1 MKNKFFLLAQLLIF
15 ILISLSD
22 AAAQIAVK
30 AEMIYTMSGE
40 PIKDGTILINNG
52 KIENVGYASDVFI
65 PEDYEIIM
73 ANVVTPGLIDAHT
86 VVGLSG
92 ILNYSHDQDQLDKT
106 EAIQPELRAIDAY
119 NNREALVEWLRN
131 FGVTTI
137 HTGHAPGALASGQ
150 TMIVKTFGENLN
162 ESVISPA
169 KCVAF
174 TLGSQV
180 SRNFK
185 KPGTRSKGMAMLR
198 QEFLKAK
205 DYLEKQDQEKEDKK
219 PVRNLRMEA
228 LADVLEGKLYALFTV
243 NQAVEIM
250 GALRLAEEFNFKL
263 ILDGAAESYLLLD
276 EIKKAGIPVIL
287 HPTMVRNYGLS
298 KNASFET
305 AKKLKEAA
313 IPFAIQSGY
322 ESYVPKTRVVLLEAA
337 IANSN
342 GLSFEDALASITI
355 NPAKILGIENK
366 VGSIKVGKDADLVI
380 FDGNPF
386 EYTTHVCQVIINGE
400 IVKEDCY

>member
-1 MKNKFFLLAQLLIF
+1 MKSIFFLSVCLGIFVSVLA
-15 ILISLSD
+15 SD
-22 AAAQIAVK
+22 AIAQIAIK
-30 AEMIYTMSGE
+30 AKVIYTMSGE
-40 PIKDGTILINNG
+40 PVKEGIILINNG

-65 PEDYEIIM
+65 PENYDIIM

-131 FGVTTI
+131 FGITTI

-150 TMIVKTFGENLN
+150 TMIVKTYGENLT
-162 ESVISPA
+162 EAIISHS

-174 TLGSQV
+174 SLGSTV

-185 KPGTRSKGMAMLR
+185 KPGSRSKGIAMLR

-205 DYLEKQDQEKEDKK
+205 DYLEKRNQDKEDKK
-219 PVRNLRMEA
+219 PARNLRLEA

-263 ILDGAAESYLLLD
+263 ILDGAAEAYLLIN
-276 EIKKAGIPVIL
+276 EIKKAGVPIIL
-287 HPTMVRNYGLS
+287 HPTMVRNYGSS

-305 AKKLKEAA
+305 AKKLKEAG
-313 IPFAIQSGY
+313 ITFAIQSGY
-322 ESYVPKTRVVLLEAA
+322 ESYVPKTRLVLFEAA
-337 IANSN
+337 VAHAN
-342 GLSFEDALASITI
+342 GLSFQDALASITI
-355 NPAKILGIENK
+355 DAAKILGIENR
-366 VGSIKVGKDADLVI
+366 VGMIEPGKDADVVL